1 MYYLSRLL
9 KYYIQYQILN
19 ILIQF
24 LDSQSLSQSVS
35 PTFAITPRHLFAS
48 IDLTSFFLRTV
59 LCTVVLCFFYV
70 LSCVLHF
77 LRLPRSPYET
87 LYSVHT
93 MYTTMYYIGGC
104 FLLV

>member
-48 IDLTSFFLRTV
+48 IDLTSFFTYCLVYCCTVLFLRTV
-59 LCTVVLCFFYV
+59 LRPTFFA
-70 LSCVLHF
+70 SASIP
-77 LRLPRSPYET
+77 LRDA
-87 LYSVHT
+87 V
-93 MYTTMYYIGGC
+93 
-104 FLLV
+104 